1 MKYEPRPA
9 IHLEKQLGWAH
20 KLGGAESLVISKAV
34 QTVLARSMEPLI
46 WHQLAGWGWGGGF
59 RKGTVA
65 SVHLDVRCYSF
76 SQYATGTSQAA
87 TPVLEFRG
95 SASEVS
101 PCVG

>member
-1 MKYEPRPA
+1 MAPA
-9 IHLEKQLGWAH
+9 CWLCG
-20 KLGGAESLVISKAV
+20 SL
-34 QTVLARSMEPLI
+34 
-46 WHQLAGWGWGGGF
+46 GGGF

-95 SASEVS
+95 SEFQ
-101 PCVG
+101 